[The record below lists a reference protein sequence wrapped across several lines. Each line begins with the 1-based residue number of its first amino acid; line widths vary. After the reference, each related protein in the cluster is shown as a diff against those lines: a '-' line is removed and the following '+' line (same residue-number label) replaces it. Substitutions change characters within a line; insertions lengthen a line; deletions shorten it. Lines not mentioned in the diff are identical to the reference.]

1 MHSVKGDNMQI
12 NFDGAAQTVT
22 GSQHLLNIN
31 GYNLLLE
38 CGFYQGR
45 RQESYERNCNFP
57 FDPQKLDAVILSH
70 AHIDHS
76 GNLPN
81 LVKQGY
87 RGPIFTTPAT
97 AHLANIMLLDAG
109 HIQEADVKFINKR
122 RIKTGEPLAEPL
134 YTQLEAALVA
144 QYFNPVNYDQAFEP
158 LPGVSARF
166 VDAGHILGSAA
177 VVLDIE
183 ENGHKIRL
191 WFSGDIGRRKLPLL
205 RDPILPDRA
214 DILVMECTYGDKPHT
229 DPDLAYEELRQ
240 VVGRTLKR
248 GGKVIIPAFAVGR
261 TQEIVYALH
270 QMFESHLLPSVPV
283 YVDSPLAVNASDI
296 FKMHPE
302 CFDDQTRQFIKA
314 DRHHTA
320 LGFDRLIYTRSVEES
335 KALNSRTDPMII
347 ISASGMAETGRILH
361 HLRNN
366 IENPKNT
373 ILIVSWQAPY
383 TLGRRLADG
392 EKRVRIYGEEYE
404 VKAEVATIGGLS
416 AHAGQDFL
424 VEYALHIKG
433 SVKQLFLV
441 HGEPGP
447 AEALS
452 EKLVKAGM
460 DKPIYPNWK
469 ESVEINL

>member
-1 MHSVKGDNMQI
+1 MRI

-31 GYNLLLE
+31 GSNLLLE

-57 FDPQKLDAVILSH
+57 YDPRKIDAVILSH

-81 LVKQGY
+81 LIKQGY
-87 RGPIFTTPAT
+87 RGAIYTTPAT
-97 AHLANIMLLDAG
+97 AHLANIMLMDSG
-109 HIQEADVKFINKR
+109 HIQEDDAEFVNKR
-122 RIKTGEPLAEPL
+122 KKKKGEPLIQPI
-134 YTQLEAALVA
+134 YTREEAAHVA
-144 QYFNPVNYDQAFEP
+144 QYFNPVKYNQAFEP
-158 LPGVSARF
+158 VPGVNARLL
-166 VDAGHILGSAA
+166 DAGHILGAGA
-177 VVLDIE
+177 VMLDIE
-183 ENGHKIRL
+183 ERRQKVRL
-191 WFSGDIGRRKLPLL
+191 WFSGDIGRRGLPLL

-214 DILVMECTYGDKPHT
+214 DYLIMECTYGDKSHEP
-229 DPDLAYEELRQ
+229 PDKAYEELRQ

-248 GGKVIIPAFAVGR
+248 KGKVIIPAFAVGR

-296 FKMHPE
+296 FKLHPE
-302 CFDDQTRQFIKA
+302 CFDEETKAFIQA
-314 DRHHTA
+314 DRHHAA

-335 KALNSRTDPMII
+335 KALNHRKDPMVI

-366 IENPKNT
+366 IANPKNT

-383 TLGRRLADG
+383 TLGRRLADREKQVRIFG
-392 EKRVRIYGEEYE
+392 EKFE

-416 AHAGQDFL
+416 SHAGQNFL
-424 VEYALHIKG
+424 VEYASGVKET
-433 SVKQLFLV
+433 VKQIFLV
-441 HGEPGP
+441 HGESTP

-452 EKLVKAGM
+452 EKLVELGM
-460 DKPIYPNWK
+460 DKPAYP
-469 ESVEINL
+469 ERGSYVDLSE